1 MANNT
6 CFLLCANISTHP
18 WQSNMEVLE
27 LNYYRI
33 LPNNHCQWASKVSP
47 CTLRFSSNIWPLPH
61 APEITHIT
69 WTPSDP
75 FTFMPGKA
83 NTTTILAPQ
92 GIGDKKR
99 KNIDGMEILYVT
111 MVYHGK
117 TKRTPCR
124 HQGWH
129 RGKTSVKTRQLLE
142 PASLFLKTS
151 LQTIIFAPEQKTV
164 YDKLSTCTAPDFEH
178 TIQKLLKMWC
188 PV

>member
-47 CTLRFSSNIWPLPH
+47 CTLGFSSNIWPHPH
-61 APEITHIT
+61 ALKVWMFNSLHENCTVNYPIT

-75 FTFMPGKA
+75 LTFMPGKA

-92 GIGDKKR
+92 DIGDKKR

-117 TKRTPCR
+117 KKPWFGLTLTPCR
-124 HQGWH
+124 H
-129 RGKTSVKTRQLLE
+129 RG
-142 PASLFLKTS
+142 
-151 LQTIIFAPEQKTV
+151 
-164 YDKLSTCTAPDFEH
+164 
-178 TIQKLLKMWC
+178 
-188 PV
+188 